1 MTNPLNTLS
10 IFGAFRAMALRP
22 EAAPAA
28 GLVFILILISFLA
41 PNLFWSNL
49 TWVSISD
56 QMSQLGMVA
65 IGVTL
70 LLIVGHFDLSVGAV
84 FGIAGFLVVDSVKMG
99 HPWWLALLLPLCVSA
114 VAGLVNGVIVT
125 STGLHSFIVTLGTA
139 LIFRGLLTAGTQG
152 GGAQTAEFPEE
163 LVRLFAYELP
173 GGFHIGIVWYAAVAL
188 FTTLLLVRTQ
198 TGNWF
203 YAIGQNPQGAANM
216 GVPVKRTTIICFVS
230 TSVLAGLGGI
240 IQAVQYQ
247 AVDTA
252 GGQGYELNALAIA
265 VIGGAL
271 LTGGYGSIVGTVIG
285 SLVFAATQVGLILA
299 RVPGFWFNVV
309 VGVVLVVAVL
319 INTWSIKRLASAKA
333 PAPKR
338 IKALAEE
345 RSVSV

>member
-1 MTNPLNTLS
+1 MINALNTANL
-10 IFGAFRAMALRP
+10 FGAFRSMALRP

-28 GLVFILILISFLA
+28 GLAFILILVSLLT
-41 PNLFWSNL
+41 PSLFWANL
-49 TWVSISD
+49 TWVSIGD

-99 HPWWLALLLPLCVSA
+99 HPWWFALLLPLCVSA
-114 VAGLVNGVIVT
+114 IAGLLNGVIVT
-125 STGLHSFIVTLGTA
+125 WTGLHSFIVTLGTA

-152 GGAQTAEFPEE
+152 GGAQTAEFPRE
-163 LVRLFAYELP
+163 LVQLFASELP
-173 GGFHIGIVWYAAVAL
+173 GGFHIGIIWYAVVAFL
-188 FTTLLLVRTQ
+188 TTVLLVRTQ

-216 GVPVKRTTIICFVS
+216 GVPVKSTTIISFVL

-285 SLVFAATQVGLILA
+285 SMVFAATQVGLILA

-319 INTWSIKRLASAKA
+319 INTWSIKRLASAKS
-333 PAPKR
+333 PASKNIR
-338 IKALAEE
+338 ALAQE
-345 RSVSV
+345 RSLNP